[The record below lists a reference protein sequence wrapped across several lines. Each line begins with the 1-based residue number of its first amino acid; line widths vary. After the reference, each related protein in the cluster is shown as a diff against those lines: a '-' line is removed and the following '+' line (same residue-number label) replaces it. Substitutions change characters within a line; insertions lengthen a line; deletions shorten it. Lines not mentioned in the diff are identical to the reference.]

1 MVPVLAKM
9 AVIIKS
15 QQKTSVIMG
24 NYEMAYACGLLYNV
38 CGATPPEVTTPEQ
51 LREVTVNTFEGF
63 DTEDERVKKVVHML
77 KFYAPEQEWDEQNME
92 LWNMGLQEENPWV
105 LQK

>member
-24 NYEMAYACGLLYNV
+24 NYEMAHTCGLLDNV
-38 CGATPPEVTTPEQ
+38 CGVTPPEVTTPEQ
-51 LREVTVNTFEGF
+51 LREDTVNTFEGF
-63 DTEDERVKKVVHML
+63 DTEDERVKKLVHML

>member
-1 MVPVLAKM
+1 MPVVCYTMYVARHRRRLP
-9 AVIIKS
+9 
-15 QQKTSVIMG
+15 
-24 NYEMAYACGLLYNV
+24 LL
-38 CGATPPEVTTPEQ
+38 GGDIGK
-51 LREVTVNTFEGF
+51 TFEGF
-63 DTEDERVKKVVHML
+63 DTEDERVKKLVHML